1 MQLLFRKNIDRYC
14 AYCQFAGRID
24 EAHMICQHCG
34 VVPCEHHCRRFRY
47 DPLKRVPGRAF
58 QKSKEK
64 TGLGRAKPKEFQ
76 KFKTQDFSL

>member
-1 MQLLFRKNIDRYC
+1 MELLFWKNIDRYC

-47 DPLKRVPGRAF
+47 DPLKRVPGRA
-58 QKSKEK
+58 
-64 TGLGRAKPKEFQ
+64 KPKEFQ
-76 KFKTQDFSL
+76 KFETQDFSL

>member
-34 VVPCEHHCRRFRY
+34 VVPCELIADGTASSSRARSYVFFRSA
-47 DPLKRVPGRAF
+47 PCPM
-58 QKSKEK
+58 
-64 TGLGRAKPKEFQ
+64 
-76 KFKTQDFSL
+76 

>member
-47 DPLKRVPGRAF
+47 DPLKRVPPRPATLRD
-58 QKSKEK
+58 QYTSE
-64 TGLGRAKPKEFQ
+64 
-76 KFKTQDFSL
+76 DFSL

>member
-47 DPLKRVPGRAF
+47 DPLKRVPYRQPAP
-58 QKSKEK
+58 EK
-64 TGLGRAKPKEFQ
+64 FSPE
-76 KFKTQDFSL
+76 DFTL

>member
-34 VVPCEHHCRRFRY
+34 VVPCEHHCRRSQRRSVLYGWFHSIRFCLERQAQN
-47 DPLKRVPGRAF
+47 PSNFVN
-58 QKSKEK
+58 
-64 TGLGRAKPKEFQ
+64 
-76 KFKTQDFSL
+76 FS